1 MKTKAFTFKA
11 IDGARIFVYQW
22 LPDNIENAKGVVQI
36 AHGMAEHAKRYERF
50 AKELVQEGY
59 IVYANDHRGHGRTA
73 ANEDEIGFF
82 GEENGWNLV
91 LSDFYRL
98 SIIIQE
104 KHSELPH
111 FVFGHSM
118 GSFITRVFIQKYN
131 HNLKGVVICGTGM
144 KNALELD
151 MGRLLAKAQGR
162 IHGKNKR
169 SILIDKLSFG
179 KFNSSFQENRTISD
193 WLTRDEKEVDKYIE
207 DPLCGKVPTH
217 QFFCDLFQGIK
228 EANGNKVINNT
239 PKSLPILMIS
249 GDSDPVGGNGRDVI
263 KLYNLYRK
271 AGVKDISLKLYK
283 DARHELLNE
292 INRDEIS
299 RDIIMWLNNHI

>member
-11 IDGARIFVYQW
+11 IDGIRIFVYNW
-22 LPDNIENAKGVVQI
+22 LPDNIEDAKGVVQI

-50 AKELVQEGY
+50 AKELVEEGY

-82 GEENGWNLV
+82 GAENGWNLV

-98 SIIIQE
+98 SVIIQE
-104 KHSELPH
+104 RHRELPH
-111 FVFGHSM
+111 FVLGHSM
-118 GSFITRVFIQKYN
+118 GSFITRTFIHKYN
-131 HNLKGVVICGTGM
+131 HNLKGVVLCGTGM
-144 KNALELD
+144 KNAVELEL
-151 MGRLLAKAQGR
+151 GTLLARAQGR

-169 SILIDKLSFG
+169 SKLIDKLSFG
-179 KFNSSFQENRTISD
+179 RFNSSFEENRTISD

-228 EANGNKVINNT
+228 EANGSKAINNT
-239 PKSLPILMIS
+239 PKCLPILMIS

-271 AGVKDISLKLYK
+271 AGIKDISMKLYK

-292 INRDEIS
+292 INKDEVS